1 MNTNTTIPGEVIYY
15 EFVPMPTSDRG
26 TVYMCIAMDHA
37 SGFVFSLGFA
47 EELTDQAILDKL
59 KELMNNKDFKR
70 LNRPFRVFTYRAPHL
85 EEQMNTILK
94 PHKGSVIYSEEI
106 VAEGILPFLEKIL
119 G

>member
-1 MNTNTTIPGEVIYY
+1 MNITTTVPREVIYY

-37 SGFVFSLGFA
+37 SGFVFNLGFS

-59 KELMNNKDFKR
+59 KELMNNTEFKKQSR
-70 LNRPFRVFTYRAPHL
+70 AFKVFTYRAPHL
-85 EEQMNTILK
+85 EEQMNSILK
-94 PHKGSVIYSEEI
+94 PHKGSVTFSEEI